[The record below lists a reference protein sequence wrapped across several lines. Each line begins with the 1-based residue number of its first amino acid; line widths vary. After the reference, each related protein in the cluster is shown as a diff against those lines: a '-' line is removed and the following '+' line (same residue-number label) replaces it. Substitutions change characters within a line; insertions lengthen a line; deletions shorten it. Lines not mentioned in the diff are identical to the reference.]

1 MDHPHVIVLFGATG
15 DLSRRKLLP
24 GMLHLFQA
32 GLLKDSRIIGTS
44 RDDYDDEQFRKVV
57 REACEEFSG
66 PSVDDRWD
74 EFAAMLSYVPQTRGA
89 KGLAQAVQ
97 RQEAELC
104 GEDQREVHRLH
115 YLSVPP
121 KIGRARV

>member
-1 MDHPHVIVLFGATG
+1 MDQPHVIVLFGATG

-32 GLLKDSRIIGTS
+32 GLLKESRIIGTS
-44 RDDYDDEQFRKVV
+44 LDDYDDEQFQKVV

-89 KGLAQAVQ
+89 KGLAAAVKK
-97 RQEAELC
+97 QEAEL
-104 GEDQREVHRLH
+104 GGDEREV
-115 YLSVPP
+115 
-121 KIGRARV
+121 